1 MTSIPMMRRW
11 NERYGRDG
19 YVYGTRANDYL
30 MAQQHLLH
38 PGMKALVPADGPGR
52 NAVWLAEQGV
62 DPLIVDMSET
72 GLDLARKLA
81 SERGV
86 RVRTKCADL
95 TSWAWPVDGFDL
107 IASIYLQFPPAVRP
121 HMHRCMVR
129 ALKPSGLVVLE
140 CFHFDQR
147 DKGYS
152 SGGPRARDNL
162 VDMGILTDDFADC
175 EMLELLETV
184 VELDEG
190 PLHQGPGAVVRM
202 VARKASALPGNR
214 H

>member
-1 MTSIPMMRRW
+1 MVRRW

-19 YVYGTRANDYL
+19 YVFGTRANDYL
-30 MAQQHLLH
+30 MAQSHRLR
-38 PGMKALVPADGPGR
+38 PGMKALVPADGSGR
-52 NAVWLAEQGV
+52 NAVWLAEQGI

-81 SERGV
+81 AERGV

-95 TSWAWPVDGFDL
+95 TAWAWPADAFDL
-107 IASIYLQFPPAVRP
+107 IASIYLQFPTAIRP
-121 HMHRCMVR
+121 HMHRLMVR

-140 CFHFDQR
+140 CFHFNQH
-147 DKGYS
+147 DKEYN
-152 SGGPRARDNL
+152 SGGPNTRKSL
-162 VDMGILTDDFADC
+162 VDMAILTDDFADC

-202 VARKASALPGNR
+202 VARKAPARHGNR